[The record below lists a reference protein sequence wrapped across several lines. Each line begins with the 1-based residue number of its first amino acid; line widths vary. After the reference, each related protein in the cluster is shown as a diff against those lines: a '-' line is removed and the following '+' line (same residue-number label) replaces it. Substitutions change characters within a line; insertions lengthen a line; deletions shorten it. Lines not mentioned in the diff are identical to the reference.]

1 MREGAPERAIGAA
14 IAACTVEADSRQG
27 VRSRDDLDFDLDLD
41 LDLDSGLWGRK
52 STTCSALALVS
63 LALEQLPLLVFAHLL
78 APFLDHAAHGIT
90 SKSRLG
96 ANTDRDS
103 SAESQAFSSRRN

>member
-1 MREGAPERAIGAA
+1 
-14 IAACTVEADSRQG
+14 
-27 VRSRDDLDFDLDLD
+27 
-41 LDLDSGLWGRK
+41 
-52 STTCSALALVS
+52 VS

-96 ANTDRDS
+96 STTDRDS
-103 SAESQAFSSRRN
+103 SAESQAFSSRRNCIGERVGSPFGAHRCRVAVLFDATKSIPRGQAAALGHWTAWRAEPSQRLKT